1 MKIAALRCVALAKRN
16 TAFEGS
22 SRVCLD
28 DALYLLD
35 QGDWGYAA
43 CRASRSLAHSVGMG
57 HPDFVKADAFMACM
71 RMGLETLE
79 AVKTIHGEKI

>member
-1 MKIAALRCVALAKRN
+1 
-16 TAFEGS
+16 
-22 SRVCLD
+22 
-28 DALYLLD
+28 
-35 QGDWGYAA
+35 
-43 CRASRSLAHSVGMG
+43 MG